1 MGMLPVTTMRIPLF
15 PLHSVL
21 FPGGPL
27 ALRVFEPRY
36 LDMISQCMK
45 DDSGFGVC
53 LIREGD
59 EVGTAARTYDVGT
72 LSTINYW
79 HRRPD
84 GLFGVTVK
92 GEQRFRILST
102 EVSTNQLIMAKV
114 ELLDNDP
121 QLALEERHKSLVA
134 LLSGIMEQLDHPY
147 ITLPKQY
154 DDAAWV
160 GGRLVELL
168 PLDWAQ
174 KQSFLQMDDP
184 LERLDQLM
192 LMLEHEYF
200 E

>member
-1 MGMLPVTTMRIPLF
+1 MGVQAMTPLHISLF

-36 LDMISQCMK
+36 LDMISQCLK
-45 DDSGFGVC
+45 DDCGFGIC
-53 LIREGD
+53 LIRDGD
-59 EVGTAARTYDVGT
+59 EVGQAAHTYDVGT
-72 LSTINYW
+72 LSRISYW
-79 HRRPD
+79 NRRPD

-102 EVSTNQLIMAKV
+102 EISPNQLIRAEV
-114 ELLDNDP
+114 TLLDNEP
-121 QLALEERHKSLVA
+121 KLPLAEHHMSLVT

-147 ITLPKQY
+147 ITLSKHY
-154 DDAAWV
+154 EDAAWV

-174 KQSFLQMDDP
+174 KQLFLQMDDP

-192 LMLEHEYF
+192 LMLDNNQF